1 MQYNKICKIN
11 LGNSDKIQYFAYIS
25 IVFFMTIWY
34 DYTQLD
40 IESEIISQYN
50 INILNGDGTM
60 AESEKKIEVNEGYY
74 KAAQTLISEVEKV
87 VIGKHN
93 EIVLLVTAMLSG
105 GHVLIEDV
113 PGTGKTTLAAALA
126 RAAGLDFNRAQ
137 FTPDVMAS
145 DITGFNVYNRQK
157 EEFEFREGL
166 VMTNILLADEI
177 NRASP
182 KTQSAL
188 LEAMEEAK
196 VTVDGTTYRVP
207 DPFMVIATQNPT
219 GYVGTYPLPEAQL
232 DRFAIRLSM
241 GYPTEEEEVNIISAR
256 RGINPLEKVSP
267 VTNME
272 MIRGIRASVQEVAL
286 EPEICKYIVRLIHAT
301 RKSTKLS
308 LGASPRASLL
318 LMKLSQAYAFLRGRD
333 YVLPEDI
340 AFVFVPGIAH
350 RIVLSQE
357 ARLNRETQT
366 DILNEILRSVEAPYK
381 TQR

>member
-1 MQYNKICKIN
+1 MANN
-11 LGNSDKIQYFAYIS
+11 
-25 IVFFMTIWY
+25 
-34 DYTQLD
+34 
-40 IESEIISQYN
+40 ESS
-50 INILNGDGTM
+50 
-60 AESEKKIEVNEGYY
+60 Y
-74 KAAQTLISEVEKV
+74 KSAQALISEVEKV

-93 EIVLLVTAMLSG
+93 EIVLLVTAMLAG

-157 EEFEFREGL
+157 EQFEFREGL
-166 VMTNILLADEI
+166 VMTNVLLADEI

-196 VTVDGTTYRVP
+196 VTVDGVTYKVP

-232 DRFAIRLSM
+232 DRFAVRLSM
-241 GYPTEEEEVNIISAR
+241 GYPTEEEEINIISNR
-256 RGINPLEKVSP
+256 KTVNPLEKVNA
-267 VTNME
+267 VTNVD
-272 MIRGIRASVQEVAL
+272 MIREIRAATKEVAL
-286 EPEICKYIVRLIHAT
+286 EDEICRYIVKLIHAT
-301 RKSTKLS
+301 RKSPKLS

-366 DILNEILRSVEAPYK
+366 DILAEILRSVEAPFK
-381 TQR
+381 TKR

>member
-1 MQYNKICKIN
+1 
-11 LGNSDKIQYFAYIS
+11 
-25 IVFFMTIWY
+25 
-34 DYTQLD
+34 
-40 IESEIISQYN
+40 
-50 INILNGDGTM
+50 M
-60 AESEKKIEVNEGYY
+60 AEEIREVEMKEGAAMSAQAKALIE
-74 KAAQTLISEVEKV
+74 EVEKV

-93 EIVLLVTAMLSG
+93 EVVLLVTALLAG

-113 PGTGKTTLAAALA
+113 PGTGKTTLASALA

-157 EEFEFREGL
+157 EQFEFNEGL

-188 LEAMEEAK
+188 LEAMEESR
-196 VTVDGTTYRVP
+196 VTVDGVTYPVP

-232 DRFAIRLSM
+232 DRFAMRLSM
-241 GYPTEEEEVNIISAR
+241 GYPTLTEEVQIITDR
-256 RGINPLEKVSP
+256 RKTSPMEKVRP
-267 VTNME
+267 ITDMETIRLLRAMVQNVT
-272 MIRGIRASVQEVAL
+272 VA
-286 EPEICKYIVRLIHAT
+286 PEIAEYIVTLIHAT
-301 RKSTKLS
+301 RKSRKLS

-318 LMKLSQAYAFLRGRD
+318 VMKLAQAYAFLKERD
-333 YVLPEDI
+333 YVKPEDV
-340 AFVFVPGIAH
+340 AFVFTPGIAH

-357 ARLNRETQT
+357 ARLNRETAEGILSELLRGT
-366 DILNEILRSVEAPYK
+366 DVPFHGERYSEKPNRRRESKEAEE
-381 TQR
+381 

>member
-1 MQYNKICKIN
+1 MGC
-11 LGNSDKIQYFAYIS
+11 IS
-25 IVFFMTIWY
+25 PTEAVRKR
-34 DYTQLD
+34 
-40 IESEIISQYN
+40 
-50 INILNGDGTM
+50 M
-60 AESEKKIEVNEGYY
+60 AEEIREMKEQVNPEVSALSQRA
-74 KAAQTLISEVEKV
+74 KALIAEVEKV

-93 EIVLLVTAMLSG
+93 EIVLLVTSMLSG

-126 RAAGLDFNRAQ
+126 KAAGLDFNRAQ

-157 EEFEFREGL
+157 EQFEFNEGL
-166 VMTNILLADEI
+166 VMTNVLLADEI

-196 VTVDGTTYRVP
+196 VTVDGVTYPVP

-232 DRFAIRLSM
+232 DRFALKLSM
-241 GYPTEEEEVNIISAR
+241 GYPTLQEEVQIISDR
-256 RGINPLEKVSP
+256 RTANPLEKVRP
-267 VTNME
+267 VTDME
-272 MIRGIRASVQEVAL
+272 TIRMLRAMVQNVTVA
-286 EPEICKYIVRLIHAT
+286 PEIAEYIVSLTHAT
-301 RKSTKLS
+301 RKSRKLS

-318 LMKLSQAYAFLRGRD
+318 IMKLAQAYAFLKERD
-333 YVLPEDI
+333 YVKPEDV
-340 AFVFVPGIAH
+340 AFVFAPGIAH

-357 ARLNRETQT
+357 ARLNRETPEGV
-366 DILNEILRSVEAPYK
+366 LAELLRGTEVPFHGERYTERK
-381 TQR
+381 KKDEQ

>member
-1 MQYNKICKIN
+1 MANN
-11 LGNSDKIQYFAYIS
+11 
-25 IVFFMTIWY
+25 
-34 DYTQLD
+34 
-40 IESEIISQYN
+40 ESS
-50 INILNGDGTM
+50 
-60 AESEKKIEVNEGYY
+60 Y
-74 KAAQTLISEVEKV
+74 KSAQALISEVEKV

-93 EIVLLVTAMLSG
+93 EIVLLVTAMLAG

-157 EEFEFREGL
+157 EQFEFREGL
-166 VMTNILLADEI
+166 VMTNVLLADEI

-196 VTVDGTTYRVP
+196 VTVDGVTYKVP

-232 DRFAIRLSM
+232 DRFAVRLSM
-241 GYPTEEEEVNIISAR
+241 GYPTEEEEVNIISNR
-256 RGINPLEKVSP
+256 KTVNPLEKVNA
-267 VTNME
+267 VTNVD
-272 MIRGIRASVQEVAL
+272 MIREIRAATKEVAL
-286 EPEICKYIVRLIHAT
+286 EDEICRYIVKLIHAT
-301 RKSTKLS
+301 RKSPKLS

-340 AFVFVPGIAH
+340 AFVFTPGIAH
-350 RIVLSQE
+350 RIGLSQE

-366 DILNEILRSVEAPYK
+366 DILAEILRSVEAPFK
-381 TQR
+381 TKR